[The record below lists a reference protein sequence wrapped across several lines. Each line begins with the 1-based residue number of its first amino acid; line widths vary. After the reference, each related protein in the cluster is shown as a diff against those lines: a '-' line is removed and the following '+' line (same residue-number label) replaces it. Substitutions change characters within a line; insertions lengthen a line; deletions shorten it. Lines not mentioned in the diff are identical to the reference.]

1 MYTMALALE
10 TGTYA
15 LGSPLTHAHILLKTL
30 ATPTLYRRV
39 NEVTHF
45 WPETIAS

>member
-1 MYTMALALE
+1 MYTMALALDAA
-10 TGTYA
+10 TYS
-15 LGSPLTHAHILLKTL
+15 LDSPLTEADILLKTL

-39 NEVTHF
+39 NGVTHF